1 VRRVLIVSPHFPP
14 SNAPDHQRVRIALP
28 FFKDFC
34 WLPTVLTVDARRV
47 NGARDPLLEQTLP
60 WGLQVTRTAALR
72 PNWTRL
78 LGVGSLAYRAQPY
91 LRRAGDALLREGNF
105 DLVLFSTTVFPVM
118 ALGPRWK
125 KKFGVS
131 YVLDFQDPWVSNYY
145 AQHPE
150 RRPPGGRLKYGFA
163 QWLARRLEPAAVRG
177 AGHVACVSPAYVSM
191 LRARYSQLSESD
203 FTVLPF
209 AAPESDFE
217 VLPKLGV
224 KQSLFDPND
233 GCEHWVYVGRG
244 GRDMALAWR
253 AFFQALEQM
262 LKSQPELRKVLRLH
276 FAGTDYAPADRAT
289 KTVEPLAK
297 EVGLDDIVT
306 ETTDRLPYFE
316 ALQCLLDADAL
327 IVPGSDDPGYTAS
340 KIYPYILARKPL
352 LAIFHE
358 QSSVVDVLRK
368 TKAGTVIPFRSGE
381 TPEAISARILA
392 SNWLRFLPLPP
403 VGRGTKGEG
412 FGSAI
417 SSPPFTDWLAFEPY
431 TARSMTQKLCAI
443 FDEVVRNH

>member
-1 VRRVLIVSPHFPP
+1 
-14 SNAPDHQRVRIALP
+14 
-28 FFKDFC
+28 
-34 WLPTVLTVDARRV
+34 
-47 NGARDPLLEQTLP
+47 
-60 WGLQVTRTAALR
+60 
-72 PNWTRL
+72 
-78 LGVGSLAYRAQPY
+78 
-91 LRRAGDALLREGNF
+91 
-105 DLVLFSTTVFPVM
+105 M
-118 ALGPRWK
+118 
-125 KKFGVS
+125 
-131 YVLDFQDPWVSNYY
+131 
-145 AQHPE
+145 
-150 RRPPGGRLKYGFA
+150 
-163 QWLARRLEPAAVRG
+163 
-177 AGHVACVSPAYVSM
+177 
-191 LRARYSQLSESD
+191 
-203 FTVLPF
+203 
-209 AAPESDFE
+209 
-217 VLPKLGV
+217 
-224 KQSLFDPND
+224 
-233 GCEHWVYVGRG
+233 
-244 GRDMALAWR
+244 
-253 AFFQALEQM
+253 
-262 LKSQPELRKVLRLH
+262 
-276 FAGTDYAPADRAT
+276 
-289 KTVEPLAK
+289 
-297 EVGLDDIVT
+297 T

-392 SNWLRFLPLPP
+392 FNWLRFLPLPP